1 MRDLFPKV
9 IGVESITDFGQ
20 DDADCY
26 TLDVT
31 TEDGEIVLVMG
42 TFEAVRLHNLLV
54 KKMGEYVA
62 NMNEARASYERGEGP
77 NGEPRGTWER
87 RCVHCG
93 GTPGQYE
100 FCSNGGLVGPH
111 SYQDVDAADVLLAR
125 ADLYNKARK
134 ENA

>member
-42 TFEAVRLHNLLV
+42 TFEAVRLHNLLIKV
-54 KKMGEYVA
+54 MGEYVA
-62 NMNEARASYERGEGP
+62 EMNEARASYERGEGP

-87 RCVHCG
+87 VTLDDVPENG
-93 GTPGQYE
+93 EFAGTE
-100 FCSNGGLVGPH
+100 AWKFSL
-111 SYQDVDAADVLLAR
+111 DAADH
-125 ADLYNKARK
+125 YNKARK